1 VERTFRAGVLAAAG
15 VVAAATALLIGP
27 SPGDARRLSVPTMGV
42 QFHGTWSSYTAAQ
55 RAAVL
60 DRFQAAGVRWVR
72 IDLGWPSFQETGRGA
87 FSRWYVSLADDAVN
101 EARARGLE
109 VLATLWGTP
118 RWANGGG
125 TASVPPANAAD
136 YAQAAQWLAAHFRG
150 RVSAWEVWNEP
161 NLSDFWQGSVAQY
174 ASLLKA
180 AYPAFKS
187 GDPSA
192 RVVLGGPSTN
202 DADWLRK
209 LYAAG
214 AKGTFDVMSTHPYM
228 GVADAPPEARDDGTR
243 YTIAHVRAVHR
254 LMVRNGDGAKP
265 IWFTEFG
272 WSSHANWP
280 GVENWNR
287 GVTPQRQGEYL
298 VRTLKYVGA
307 NFRYVTNV
315 FWYTDRNESG
325 AGPHNDNYGLLMQ
338 DGSPKPAYDALKA
351 FLAG

>member
-1 VERTFRAGVLAAAG
+1 VQGTHARF
-15 VVAAATALLIGP
+15 VAAAAAFAAAAALLIGP
-27 SPGDARRLSVPTMGV
+27 SPGDARPPSVPAMGV
-42 QFHGTWSSYTAAQ
+42 QFHGTWSSYTAAE
-55 RAAVL
+55 RATVL
-60 DRFQAAGVRWVR
+60 DRFEAAGVKWVR
-72 IDLGWPSFQETGRGA
+72 IDIGWPSVEERGRGA
-87 FSRWYVSLADDAVN
+87 FSAWYISRADEAVN
-101 EARARGLE
+101 AARARGLK

-118 RWANGGG
+118 GWANGGRG
-125 TASVPPANAAD
+125 IAVPPSSSED
-136 YAQAAQWLAAHFRG
+136 YAHAAQWIAEHFRG
-150 RVSAWEVWNEP
+150 RVAAWEVWNEP
-161 NLSDFWQGSVAQY
+161 NLADSWQGSVTQY
-174 ASLLKA
+174 ASLLKS

-192 RVVLGGPSTN
+192 LVVLGGPSTN
-202 DADWLRK
+202 DTAWLTS

-228 GVADAPPEARDDGTR
+228 GVADAAPEAKDDGTR
-243 YTIAHVRAVHR
+243 YTIAHVAAVHE

-287 GVTPQRQGEYL
+287 GVTAARQGEYL

-307 NFRYVTNV
+307 TFPYVTNV
-315 FWYTDRNESG
+315 FWYTDRDDPS
-325 AGPHNDNYGLLMQ
+325 AGPQNGNYGLLMQ

-351 FLAG
+351 FLTG